1 MEALIIP
8 IAVEL
13 ALFILAGAAAIPSIK
28 KELKHIN
35 ATLEKMND
43 TQATIMATVI
53 RDDERLTNHI
63 NNKSL
68 HNNLEEK

>member
-1 MEALIIP
+1 MDTLIIA

-13 ALFILAGAAAIPSIK
+13 ILFILAGVAAVPSIK
-28 KELKHIN
+28 KELNRIN
-35 ATLEKMND
+35 STLEKINE
-43 TQATIMATVI
+43 TQAAIMATVI

-68 HNNLEEK
+68 HNSEEK

>member
-1 MEALIIP
+1 MEAIVISV
-8 IAVEL
+8 AVEL
-13 ALFILAGAAAIPSIK
+13 LLFVLAGAAAIPSIK
-28 KELKHIN
+28 KELKRLN

-43 TQATIMATVI
+43 TQAAIMATVI

-68 HNNLEEK
+68 HNSEEK

>member
-13 ALFILAGAAAIPSIK
+13 LLFILAGAAAIPSIK
-28 KELKHIN
+28 KELKRLN

-43 TQATIMATVI
+43 TQAAIMATVI

-68 HNNLEEK
+68 HNNSEEK

>member
-8 IAVEL
+8 ISVEL
-13 ALFILAGAAAIPSIK
+13 LLFILAGAAAIPSIK

-35 ATLEKMND
+35 ETLEKMSN
-43 TQATIMATVI
+43 TQAAIMETVI

-68 HNNLEEK
+68 HNNPEEK